1 MSYLKDEKR
10 IELIFKRGFPY
21 PWDFH
26 LGSQSDYRG
35 KNYEQYWKEKEEDQ
49 KSRYQRANKIMELI
63 KMSNVHNDII
73 RDSIHNDLMS
83 DRVEDL
89 IDYVRDSNPEDYA
102 ILEKIIC
109 KAIVHKME
117 NMGD

>member
-1 MSYLKDEKR
+1 
-10 IELIFKRGFPY
+10 
-21 PWDFH
+21 
-26 LGSQSDYRG
+26 
-35 KNYEQYWKEKEEDQ
+35 
-49 KSRYQRANKIMELI
+49 
-63 KMSNVHNDII
+63 MSNVHNDII

-117 NMGD
+117 NMGE